1 VFPNRAGARTTLKRD
16 LAGSHPAI
24 GGWMTSYNRR
34 IDDLAETRRR
44 GRRPAATVGTI
55 LFATALGVGLGL
67 LAAPE
72 PGVETRK
79 RLRKR
84 LSELSDDFGE
94 GFEEAQEI
102 GGRARKR
109 AQKKLAQLSE
119 DLAEALE
126 EAQEL
131 GGKAGKSARAGLSRL
146 RKRGEDLLEQAQ
158 DRYADWE
165 GEEEEEEEEDSGALG
180 TIFAVAAGIA
190 TTYFLTS
197 ERTSTART
205 RVKEAA
211 DTVRHR
217 ATDEWDRFKHRTGAN
232 GHSGTSSET
241 GSSAYPSDSAPQA
254 S

>member
-1 VFPNRAGARTTLKRD
+1 
-16 LAGSHPAI
+16 
-24 GGWMTSYNRR
+24 MTSHNRR
-34 IDDLAETRRR
+34 IDDLPDPRRR
-44 GRRPAATVGTI
+44 EGRRPAATFGTI

-72 PGVETRK
+72 PGVQTRK

-84 LSELSDDFGE
+84 LSELSEDFGE

-109 AQKKLAQLSE
+109 VRKRLAQLSE
-119 DLAEALE
+119 DLGEALE

-131 GGKAGKSARAGLSRL
+131 GGKARKSARDGLSRL
-146 RKRGEDLLEQAQ
+146 RKRGEEVLAEAQ
-158 DRYADWE
+158 DRYGDW
-165 GEEEEEEEEDSGALG
+165 EEEEEDEEESGPLG
-180 TIFAVAAGIA
+180 TLFAVAAGIA

-197 ERTSTART
+197 ERTATARATART
-205 RVKEAA
+205 KVKEAA

-232 GHSGTSSET
+232 GHSSSSAGPGRGET
-241 GSSAYPSDSAPQA
+241 GAPVFPSDDAPRA